1 MNLITIPVKEGGVLA
16 STVWER
22 SDAKALVIVHPATAV
37 SQDFYKGFAEY
48 LYEMGFT
55 VLTYDYRGTGQSTSE
70 TLRNC
75 HISMSDWI
83 EQDVGCVTAWA
94 KLRFPHLLIMAV
106 GHSVGGHAILLS
118 TATHSLHAGVIVAS
132 HAGVTRT
139 IKQTGERLRVWFLL
153 RVLAPVL
160 CRIFGYMPARRL
172 GLGEN
177 LPAPVMNQ
185 WGRWSAMPN
194 YFYDDPG
201 WDARRR
207 AGEITLPLLVL
218 GFDDDPWANPD
229 AITRLMAPVKNANV
243 ERREIRHR
251 DFGSKA
257 IGHMGFF
264 RSRYRETLWPE
275 VGNWLARQCP
285 D

>member
-1 MNLITIPVKEGGVLA
+1 MNAVMIPVKEGGVLA

-22 SDAKALVIVHPATAV
+22 SDAKALVILHPATAV

-55 VLTYDYRGTGQSTSE
+55 VLTYDYRGTGYSTSGA
-70 TLRNC
+70 LRNC
-75 HISMSDWI
+75 NISMSDWI
-83 EQDVGCVTAWA
+83 EQDAVCVTAWA
-94 KLRFPHLLIMAV
+94 KLRFPHLLMMAV

-139 IKQTGERLRVWFLL
+139 IKQTGEKLRVWFLL

-172 GLGEN
+172 GLGED
-177 LPAPVMNQ
+177 LPAPVMDQ

-194 YFYDDPG
+194 YFYDDPN

-207 AGEITLPLLVL
+207 AGEITLPLLVI
-218 GFDDDPWANPD
+218 GFDDDPWANPE
-229 AITRLMAPVKNANV
+229 AITRLMEPVKNAKV
-243 ERREIRHR
+243 ERREIQRM
-251 DFGSKA
+251 DFGNHA

-264 RSRYRETLWPE
+264 RSRYRETLWPK
-275 VGNWLARQCP
+275 VGNWLLRQCP

>member
-22 SDAKALVIVHPATAV
+22 SDAKALVIIHPATAV

-55 VLTYDYRGTGQSTSE
+55 VLTYDYRGTGHSTSGA
-70 TLRNC
+70 LRNC
-75 HISMSDWI
+75 NVSMSDWI

-94 KLRFPHLLIMAV
+94 KLRFPHLLMMAV

-139 IKQTGERLRVWFLL
+139 IKQTGEKLRVWFLL
-153 RVLAPVL
+153 RVIAPVL

-177 LPAPVMNQ
+177 LPTPVMNQ

-194 YFYDDPG
+194 YFYDDPN

-218 GFDDDPWANPD
+218 GFDDDPWANPE
-229 AITRLMAPVKNANV
+229 AITRLMEPVKNAKV
-243 ERREIRHR
+243 ERHEIRR
-251 DFGSKA
+251 MDFGNQA

-275 VGNWLARQCP
+275 VGNWLLRQCP